1 MKKQIFLS
9 VMCLVLALSIKA
21 QDLSLGVRAGFSRN
35 SVAQDFASYSSKD
48 AITGMTL
55 GGYAK
60 IKVLGFFIMPEV
72 NYNQRGNE
80 IKDFGTS
87 TIHNIDVPVLFG
99 KQFFKVF
106 RVNGGPNFQFQLANT
121 QTQVSNYINQSKFND
136 FVLGMQLGVG
146 IDVWK
151 LSLDARYDM
160 NLSEA
165 GKVVYMDKLTQQ
177 VVQQYSSRA
186 NMFVFTLGYR
196 LFQLP

>member
-1 MKKQIFLS
+1 MKKQIIFS
-9 VMCLVLALSIKA
+9 AMCLVLALSIKA

-35 SVAQDFASYSSKD
+35 SVGQDFVAYSSKD
-48 AITGMTL
+48 AVTGMTL

-87 TIHNIDVPVLFG
+87 TIHNIDIPVLFG
-99 KQFFKVF
+99 KQFFKVL

-136 FVLGMQLGVG
+136 FVLGLQLGVG
-146 IDVWK
+146 LDVWK

>member
-1 MKKQIFLS
+1 
-9 VMCLVLALSIKA
+9 
-21 QDLSLGVRAGFSRN
+21 
-35 SVAQDFASYSSKD
+35 VAYSSKD
-48 AITGMTL
+48 AVTGMTL

-80 IKDFGTS
+80 IKDFGNNT
-87 TIHNIDVPVLFG
+87 THNIDVPVLFG
-99 KQFFKVF
+99 KQFFKVI

-121 QTQVSNYINQSKFND
+121 QTQVSNYINQSKFKD
-136 FVLGMQLGVG
+136 FVLGLQLGVG

-160 NLSEA
+160 NLSSA
-165 GKVVYMDKLTQQ
+165 GDIVYVSNDIAKTVLK
-177 VVQQYSSRA
+177 QYSSRA